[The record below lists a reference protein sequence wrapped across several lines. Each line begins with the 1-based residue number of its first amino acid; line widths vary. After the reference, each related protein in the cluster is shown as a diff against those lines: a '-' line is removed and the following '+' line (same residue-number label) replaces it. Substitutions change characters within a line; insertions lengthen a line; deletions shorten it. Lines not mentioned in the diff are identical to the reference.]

1 MCGEVVVALMS
12 VESEYIVTSENWFCL
27 KIPRTGVRT
36 HRTLDLYLSGT
47 LTVASTYGRAQLS
60 VDWEVI
66 NSEDLRG
73 CIPHVHVRLMKSHCN
88 GCSKPMKMKMKVLF
102 F

>member
-1 MCGEVVVALMS
+1 M
-12 VESEYIVTSENWFCL
+12 YIATSENWFCL

-36 HRTLDLYLSGT
+36 NRTLDLYLSGT
-47 LTVASTYGRAQLS
+47 LTVAFTYGRAQLS
-60 VDWEVI
+60 VDLEVI

-73 CIPHVHVRLMKSHCN
+73 CIPHVHVQLMKSHRN